1 MNITIEATGPY
12 SYALNIEASAE
23 DLEDAIEQALR
34 ERRKTA
40 QINGFGPGLAPMQ
53 LVRKLYEE
61 EIGHEVAGNL
71 VVDIFEDLVEE
82 SPEYDLWA
90 DSEDFDD
97 DYAFG
102 AGFKARV
109 PFAVWPKVAIKD
121 FEGERIEVPALQ
133 TTPAMVDEALEEL
146 LWNYG
151 TCRVL
156 EPGATVQDGD
166 LITYEARRT
175 DQAAAKQA
183 AVWESGEQVLALGSE
198 EDAVDEALR
207 ESVIGAAVG
216 DVVRFSVWGSTREDG
231 LRPEVPMHFE
241 AVISSAERVTPA
253 ELTAALARR
262 VLQTEDSTVDD
273 LRDWV
278 SLTVDI
284 RTSTAQASDVE
295 ECMRERLLDLHEIV
309 APELV
314 VRQRVRELLQLEG
327 KHLTEGY
334 DLEELDPA
342 LVRHMLS
349 SAETW
354 VKWIILKETLLDR
367 YEEEFEPVDYQG
379 NLELGIA
386 ALVMQKAF
394 ENTEFDVEGLTAELV
409 DDLEEVQ
416 EQSEDL
422 RLFRLLANKFDVVLV
437 TEDGRHMPYG
447 ADPAGEAP

>member
-1 MNITIEATGPY
+1 
-12 SYALNIEASAE
+12 
-23 DLEDAIEQALR
+23 
-34 ERRKTA
+34 
-40 QINGFGPGLAPMQ
+40 
-53 LVRKLYEE
+53 
-61 EIGHEVAGNL
+61 
-71 VVDIFEDLVEE
+71 
-82 SPEYDLWA
+82 
-90 DSEDFDD
+90 
-97 DYAFG
+97 
-102 AGFKARV
+102 
-109 PFAVWPKVAIKD
+109 
-121 FEGERIEVPALQ
+121 
-133 TTPAMVDEALEEL
+133 
-146 LWNYG
+146 
-151 TCRVL
+151 
-156 EPGATVQDGD
+156 
-166 LITYEARRT
+166 
-175 DQAAAKQA
+175 
-183 AVWESGEQVLALGSE
+183 
-198 EDAVDEALR
+198 
-207 ESVIGAAVG
+207 
-216 DVVRFSVWGSTREDG
+216 
-231 LRPEVPMHFE
+231 MHFE

-278 SLTVDI
+278 SLTVHI

-295 ECMRERLLDLHEIV
+295 ECMHERLLDLHEIV

-314 VRQRVRELLQLEG
+314 VRQRVRELLELEG
-327 KHLTEGY
+327 KHLTEDY

-354 VKWIILKETLLDR
+354 VKWIILKETLCDR
-367 YEEEFEPVDYQG
+367 YEEEFEPVDYQE

-409 DDLEEVQ
+409 DELEEVQ

>member
-40 QINGFGPGLAPMQ
+40 QINGFRPGLAPMQ
-53 LVRKLYEE
+53 LVRKLYGE

-90 DSEDFDD
+90 DSEEFDD

-151 TCRVL
+151 TRRVL

-175 DQAAAKQA
+175 DQAATKQA
-183 AVWESGEQVLALGSE
+183 AVWESGEQVLALGRE

-216 DVVRFSVWGSTREDG
+216 DVVRFSVWGSTREDE
-231 LRPEVPMHFE
+231 LRPEEAMHFE
-241 AVISSAERVTPA
+241 AVISSAERVMPA
-253 ELTAALARR
+253 ELTTALARR

-295 ECMRERLLDLHEIV
+295 ECMHERLLDLHEIV

-314 VRQRVRELLQLEG
+314 VRQRVRELLELEG
-327 KHLTEGY
+327 KHLTEDY

-367 YEEEFEPVDYQG
+367 YEEEFEPVDYQE

-386 ALVMQKAF
+386 ALVIGKTF
-394 ENTEFDVEGLTAELV
+394 ENTEFDAEGLTAELV
-409 DDLEEVQ
+409 DEHEEVQ

-447 ADPAGEAP
+447 ADLAGEAP